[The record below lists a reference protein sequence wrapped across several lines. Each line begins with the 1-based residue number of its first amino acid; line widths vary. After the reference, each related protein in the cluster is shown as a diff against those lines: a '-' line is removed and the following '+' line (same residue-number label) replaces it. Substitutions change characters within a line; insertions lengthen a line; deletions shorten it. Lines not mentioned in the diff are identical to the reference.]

1 VVGQRGWSSNAT
13 DGRAVIDGMF
23 SPSAVVDLPEE
34 WVARWVGLPMP
45 PSRRSHIVVRMT
57 NHIENSARG
66 VVPSM
71 RRRSFDLAARTV
83 KITVAAALAVGVL
96 VPVSRASAAEPSPG
110 ASVPIPYPDAA
121 MVEDYLA
128 ATRMRAEPGVRDL
141 FDRAADADLA
151 GRARYAEEVTVGDE
165 VVTIVRTVNFRL
177 ERGVCRNPSAS
188 PILVE
193 HCVNV
198 RSSATPVAEV
208 TEELRRIRRA
218 LAGKSDDKVV
228 TGGVTVREARALS
241 DAALLD
247 LVMNGGDR
255 SIRRVSTVPRE
266 RFVGPTS
273 DEVAT
278 DGSST
283 TGGGAATVGGD
294 EAYGG
299 SATMTPT
306 TAPNPLTMNRRPWYG
321 SPSRFDT
328 EYLLTGFTHVKELTD
343 DWEYT
348 WAKST
353 WWHGRYYVKFSYE
366 FTVGFGVRVPFSV
379 DVSHRSGDP
388 DSSKVDVA
396 VDVVDVA
403 ADGAPA
409 YPAVGLSPEKYHGG
423 DEFVLQ
429 VEAACTLKISIP
441 GPDPS
446 VEVCDRAE
454 TLVNRDW
461 NRNVVPPLGDESSV
475 LRDWWLDGEDTGL
488 ELDVWF
494 AKAWVDVGVAAEMTN
509 GRIGYTVEPHP
520 STRVSGVGTGT
531 VWKDSTERT
540 TLTLERRA
548 TGDLGFSVTDPR
560 YAFDLAL
567 TPKVRLNAAVDIGVY
582 EKTVSRT
589 FDLDFLQIALGVEL
603 DHHGGTTASQPFT
616 LRWSGTEALD
626 EEPAWTG
633 GAASTSGTGTA
644 STSPTTTSPR
654 RLGSTGTFTSAAAVS

>member
-1 VVGQRGWSSNAT
+1 MG
-13 DGRAVIDGMF
+13 F
-23 SPSAVVDLPEE
+23 SPHQLSLALFEE

-45 PSRRSHIVVRMT
+45 PRRRSRIVVRMT
-57 NHIENSARG
+57 NHVENSAR
-66 VVPSM
+66 VIVPSM
-71 RRRSFDLAARTV
+71 RRRSV
-83 KITVAAALAVGVL
+83 TVAAKAVQIAVALLLAVGVL

-110 ASVPIPYPDAA
+110 ASVPIHYPDEG
-121 MVEDYLA
+121 MVEEYLD
-128 ATRMRAEPGVRDL
+128 ATRMLNEPGIRDL
-141 FDRAADADLA
+141 FARSADADLA
-151 GRARYAEEVTVGDE
+151 GRPRYAEQVTVGDE
-165 VVTIVRTVNFRL
+165 VVTIVRTLDFRL
-177 ERGVCRNPSAS
+177 ERGACRIPSTS

-208 TEELRRIRRA
+208 TDELRRIRNS
-218 LAGKSDDKVV
+218 LATKSRDKVV
-228 TGGVTVREARALS
+228 TGGVTVSEARALS
-241 DAALLD
+241 DADLLD

-255 SIRRVSTVPRE
+255 TIRRVSTLPRE
-266 RFVGPTS
+266 RFVAPTS
-273 DEVAT
+273 DEIAA
-278 DGSST
+278 DGSSSS
-283 TGGGAATVGGD
+283 TGGGAAAAGGD
-294 EAYGG
+294 EVYGG
-299 SATMTPT
+299 SATTT
-306 TAPNPLTMNRRPWYG
+306 TAPNPLTFDRQPWYG

-379 DVSHRSGDP
+379 DVSHRSGYP
-388 DSSKVDVA
+388 DSSKVDVS

-409 YPAVGLSPEKYHGG
+409 YPAVGLSPEKYYGG

-446 VEVCDRAE
+446 VEVCDQAE
-454 TLVNRDW
+454 MLVNQDW
-461 NRNVVPPLGDESSV
+461 NRNVVPPLGDESYV

-509 GRIGYTVEPHP
+509 GRIGYTVEPHA
-520 STRVSGVGTGT
+520 STRVSGVGTDT

-540 TLTLERRA
+540 TLTLDRRA
-548 TGDLGFSVTDPR
+548 PGDLGFSVTDPR

-589 FDLDFLQIALGVEL
+589 FDLDFLQIALGVKL
-603 DHHGGTTASQPFT
+603 DHHEGTTASQPFT

-633 GAASTSGTGTA
+633 GATSTSGTGTA

-654 RLGSTGTFTSAAAVS
+654 RLGSAGTFTPAAAAS